1 MDALKLI
8 AQDSLKAEV
17 PSFEVGDSV
26 RVHVKIKEGDR
37 ERIQVFEGTVIAKN
51 TAVLPRPLP
60 FAAFPTAAVWREFS
74 RCILRTWTRWRLSV
88 RVVSPCETVL
98 PQRQSGQ
105 GCKGQIQNQIV
116 LIKPKPALISV
127 GFLYGKN
134 SPNFTNYSV
143 FTSIS
148 PWKKKSTCVIINLYF
163 VKG

>member
-88 RVVSPCETVL
+88 RVVFAVRNCTTSETEWARL
-98 PQRQSGQ
+98 QRSNPKSDSFDKAKAGA
-105 GCKGQIQNQIV
+105 NQRRLFIWQ
-116 LIKPKPALISV
+116 K
-127 GFLYGKN
+127 
-134 SPNFTNYSV
+134 
-143 FTSIS
+143 
-148 PWKKKSTCVIINLYF
+148 
-163 VKG
+163 